1 MVLAENVSKI
11 GIVVS
16 EVMAIGFKM
25 AGVEHVYS
33 DHGMVKVLLDRK
45 DMGVI
50 VLTSKIFD
58 VLDEQTKKR
67 VLESVKPAVV
77 ILDAN
82 EEKMKAY
89 IKKITGAEI

>member
-11 GIVVS
+11 GIVVGDI
-16 EVMAIGFKM
+16 MAVGFKM

-33 DHGMVKVLLDRK
+33 DPGMVKALLDRK

-58 VLDEQTKKR
+58 VLDEQTRNR
-67 VLESVKPAVV
+67 VLASVKPAVV

-82 EEKMKAY
+82 EEKMKSY